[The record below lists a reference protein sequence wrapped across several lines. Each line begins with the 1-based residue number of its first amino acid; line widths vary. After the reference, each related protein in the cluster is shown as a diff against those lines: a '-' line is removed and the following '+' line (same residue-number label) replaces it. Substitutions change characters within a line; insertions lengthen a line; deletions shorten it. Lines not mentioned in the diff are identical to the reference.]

1 MKRPEWNK
9 IGRCVVTA
17 VFAALLVTVGVLQ
30 KTARTEVDVILF
42 AGQSNMSGVGDASL
56 APAVPEGVG
65 YEFRA
70 ITDPTRLYPLAEP
83 LEKMRTIPVCV
94 TTGDCWNEPVPWC
107 LRL

>member
-1 MKRPEWNK
+1 MKRPEWKK
-9 IGRCVVTA
+9 IGSCVVTA
-17 VFAALLVTVGVLQ
+17 VFVVLLVAVGVLQ

-42 AGQSNMSGVGDASL
+42 AGQSTMNFGPS
-56 APAVPEGVG
+56 PIP
-65 YEFRA
+65 RA
-70 ITDPTRLYPLAEP
+70 FTRWRSP